1 MIKQSELVLQ
11 SGLIVNQEFFDYPAM
26 QESAK
31 NWLFFTKY
39 RFGTG
44 EFYGRHDGVQLY
56 NMQFGHAHRKEG
68 MMYQGISPKDC
79 LTIALLQQSN
89 GKVCIN
95 GIKMKVGDVIII
107 DDSKPYDFSSSDKT
121 VMAIISIRQSL
132 IVKNMPFFSSYIDKK
147 LNDSNNI
154 LSNIIEN
161 EWQSILNNPE
171 KYKKEHNLRAV
182 EQKILAAL
190 ENTFTGQIGELP
202 SLTKGEEFALDIK
215 SFLLDS
221 LVEDVTIDSL
231 VKEFNISYKTLENSF
246 KSLFG
251 ITPKR
256 FLTLLR
262 LNHARNDLVNAE
274 SSTTN
279 ISDIATKWG
288 FIHFGRF
295 SQNYKA
301 LFNELPSETLDKVLT
316 C

>member
-1 MIKQSELVLQ
+1 MIKQSELILQ
-11 SGLIVNQEFFDYPAM
+11 SGLIVNQEFFDYQAM

-56 NMQFGHAHRKEG
+56 NMQFGHAHRDEG

-132 IVKNMPFFSSYIDKK
+132 ILKNMPFFSSHIDKK
-147 LNDSNNI
+147 LNDSKNI

-171 KYKKEHNLRAV
+171 KYKKDHNLRAV
-182 EQKILAAL
+182 EQKILTAL

-202 SLTKGEEFALDIK
+202 SLTKGEELALDIK

-262 LNHARNDLVNAE
+262 LNHTHYDLLNAE
-274 SSTTN
+274 STTTN

-295 SQNYKA
+295 SQYYKA
-301 LFNELPSETLDKVLT
+301 LFNELPSETLNKALT
-316 C
+316 Y